1 MRNTVHFIPVHRA
14 LAALAACAALAFAQ
28 MRTPGEQAP
37 APGAIRVDVE
47 LVNLLCT
54 VQDRS
59 GAYVNNLSQED
70 FKVLED
76 GRRQPITHFARQTD
90 QDLTVA
96 LLFDVSFSM
105 HTSLSA
111 ETDDARQFFRSI
123 LRPGDSAML
132 SGFAAAVG
140 LWQPVTSSRQELEQA
155 LDHVPEVGEALK
167 KRLPPYDM
175 SVKSVTKLPSGGQI
189 AMLKGD
195 GGSRLYDAVDIA
207 STRHLLHLPGRKAI
221 IALTDGEDD
230 GSERTLKEAV
240 RSTLAADAIF
250 FGIDPKDQAGVGMDI
265 LKELASQTGGSAFH
279 IDKHTT
285 LDAALRAIE
294 EQLRNQYAIGY
305 APPENSKKGT
315 FHKVEVRVNKPGFTV
330 RVRSGYFR

>member
-1 MRNTVHFIPVHRA
+1 
-14 LAALAACAALAFAQ
+14 
-28 MRTPGEQAP
+28 
-37 APGAIRVDVE
+37 
-47 LVNLLCT
+47 
-54 VQDRS
+54 
-59 GAYVNNLSQED
+59 
-70 FKVLED
+70 
-76 GRRQPITHFARQTD
+76 
-90 QDLTVA
+90 
-96 LLFDVSFSM
+96 
-105 HTSLSA
+105 
-111 ETDDARQFFRSI
+111 
-123 LRPGDSAML
+123 
-132 SGFAAAVG
+132 
-140 LWQPVTSSRQELEQA
+140 
-155 LDHVPEVGEALK
+155 
-167 KRLPPYDM
+167 
-175 SVKSVTKLPSGGQI
+175 
-189 AMLKGD
+189 
-195 GGSRLYDAVDIA
+195 VDIA

>member
-1 MRNTVHFIPVHRA
+1 MYFSPVHRA
-14 LAALAACAALAFAQ
+14 LAVLAACAALAFAQ
-28 MRTPGEQAP
+28 TRTPGEQAP
-37 APGAIRVDVE
+37 APSVIRVDVE

-70 FKVLED
+70 FLVLED

-90 QDLTVA
+90 QALTVA
-96 LLFDVSFSM
+96 LLFDVSWSM
-105 HTSLSA
+105 DTSLSA

-132 SGFAAAVG
+132 AGFAAYVG

-155 LDHVPEVGEALK
+155 LDHVPEVGKALRD
-167 KRLPPYDM
+167 KRM
-175 SVKSVTKLPSGGQI
+175 SVMSKTALPGGGMMI
-189 AMLKGD
+189 MLGGD
-195 GGSRLYDAVDIA
+195 GGSKLFDVVDMV
-207 STRHLLHLPGRKAI
+207 STQQLRQLPGRKAI
-221 IALTDGEDD
+221 IALTDGQDE

-240 RSTLAADAIF
+240 RSALAADAIL

-265 LKELASQTGGSAFH
+265 LKELSSQTGGSAFH

-315 FHKVEVRVNKPGFTV
+315 FHKVEVRVNKPGLTV